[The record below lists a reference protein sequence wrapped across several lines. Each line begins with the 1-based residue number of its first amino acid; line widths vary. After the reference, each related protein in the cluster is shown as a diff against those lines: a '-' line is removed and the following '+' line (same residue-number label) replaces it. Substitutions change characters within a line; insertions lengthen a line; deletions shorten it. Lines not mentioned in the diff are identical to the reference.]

1 MAKKVVQ
8 QNQDPNI
15 IAGIPSKEL
24 FIDMLVKDLS
34 LRDAIGDLV
43 DNSVDAA
50 NKMART
56 FKTDLSKFSINITF
70 DKNHFSISDNAG
82 GIEEDIAREYAF
94 KLGKPKGYSQDKH
107 TIGQFGI
114 GMKRAFFK
122 LGEHII
128 VESVALNSDFN
139 LTISVKEWRDRAD
152 ETDWD
157 FKFDKTPNIKKHAL
171 KDTKLKISVT
181 QLKQDAKSQFSDSQ
195 FLTDLQ
201 NEIALEHLFAI
212 NKGLRIYI
220 NSEKPLEAPKITLI
234 SDKDFK
240 PSYWS
245 HSFPNGLMVEI
256 VTGISEDK
264 GEDGGWYIFC
274 NERLILGPDTTEVT
288 GWKGGKTKGG
298 KEGKELPKYHD
309 QYFRF
314 RGYVFFNADDSSKLP
329 WTTSKTGID
338 KDSPEYSYTKT
349 QMIFMAKQ
357 VKPLM
362 DEIKKERE
370 RDNPVKERLLN
381 SKVDQATEKSV
392 REVSVI
398 LQSKKTL
405 PVAYVY
411 PKNLF
416 NPAPK
421 VNLDTTISFTKPTNK
436 IKKVMSYFKVDNP
449 HDAGSEAFDYFYKNE
464 IGKW

>member
-1 MAKKVVQ
+1 MVKKAAEQ
-8 QNQDPNI
+8 DQDPTK

-50 NKMART
+50 NKMANV
-56 FKTDLSKFSINITF
+56 FKTDLSKFSITITY
-70 DKNHFSISDNAG
+70 DKTHFCISDNAG
-82 GIEEDIAREYAF
+82 GIEEEVARIYAF
-94 KLGKPKGYSQDKH
+94 KLGKPKDYIQDRH

-122 LGEHII
+122 LGEHIV

-139 LTISVKEWRDRAD
+139 LTIPVKEWRERAD
-152 ETDWD
+152 ETDWN
-157 FKFDKTPNIKKHAL
+157 FKFDKTPNLKKHTL
-171 KDTKLKISVT
+171 KDTKLKITVT
-181 QLKQDAKSQFSDSQ
+181 QLKHDAKSQFSDSQ

-212 NKGLRIYI
+212 NKGLKIYI

-234 SDKDFK
+234 SDRDFR
-240 PSYWS
+240 PSYWG
-245 HSFPNGLMVEI
+245 HSFPNGLKVEI

-264 GEDGGWYIFC
+264 GDEGGWYIFC
-274 NERLILGPDTTEVT
+274 NERLILGPDTTDAT
-288 GWKGGKTKGG
+288 GWKGGKSKGG

-338 KDSPEYSYTKT
+338 KDSPEYSYTKA
-349 QMIFMAKQ
+349 QMILMAKQ

-362 DEIKKERE
+362 DEMKKERE
-370 RDNPVKERLLN
+370 RDNPENERILN
-381 SKVDQATEKSV
+381 LKVQQATEKSV
-392 REVSVI
+392 KEVSVI
-398 LQSKKTL
+398 LQNKKSL

-411 PKNLF
+411 PKTLF

-421 VNLDTTISFTKPTNK
+421 GNLDTTISFSKPT
-436 IKKVMSYFKVDNP
+436 IKVKKAMAYFDVENP
-449 HDAGSEAFDYFYKNE
+449 HDAGSSAFDYFYKNQ
-464 IGKW
+464 IGRI